1 MTCPLQGFLKLTI
14 GLLWLSGGD
23 LHCLCP
29 RTGAVSRVLAQQDLF
44 PSEEPS
50 SDGGSSRGHPA
61 DASSGRGASRVGEG
75 DVSLPEAE
83 WAAGGRTLI
92 SFEPLRT
99 ISVWT
104 PSVLVSLSTYDW
116 PYRQRHPFL
125 AECPQNVWTI
135 MASYFP
141 PTHLGPCSSNS

>member
-1 MTCPLQGFLKLTI
+1 MCWPNKTCSRLKSRPLMEGPL
-14 GLLWLSGGD
+14 D
-23 LHCLCP
+23 H
-29 RTGAVSRVLAQQDLF
+29 AA
-44 PSEEPS
+44 E
-50 SDGGSSRGHPA
+50 
-61 DASSGRGASRVGEG
+61 ASSGRGASRVGG
-75 DVSLPEAE
+75 GGVSLPEAE
-83 WAAGGRTLI
+83 WAAGGRTMI

-104 PSVLVSLSTYDW
+104 PSPLISVSTYDWPYSDW